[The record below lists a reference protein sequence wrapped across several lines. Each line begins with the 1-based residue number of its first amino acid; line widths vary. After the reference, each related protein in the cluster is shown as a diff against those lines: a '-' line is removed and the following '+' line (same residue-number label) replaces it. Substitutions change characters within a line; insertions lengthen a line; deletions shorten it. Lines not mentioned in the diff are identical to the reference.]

1 MIAVAWR
8 QVTSEW
14 PKFLPAVAFLLM
26 LLPAQAQAPAFAGR
40 TTLVM
45 VDAIDCAYCRKWD
58 REVSQ
63 GFAKS
68 AEGRTAPL
76 TRIRKGDARLAGIT
90 GLAYTPTFILVV
102 NGREAG
108 RIVGYAGA
116 DFFWGE
122 LGAIIRRDG
131 LNLDSGIDQRADLR
145 RQVP

>member
-1 MIAVAWR
+1 MI
-8 QVTSEW
+8 TSRR
-14 PKFLPAVAFLLM
+14 LVLAALA
-26 LLPAQAQAPAFAGR
+26 LLPFPGTARADAPAFAGR

-63 GFAKS
+63 GYAKS
-68 AEGRTAPL
+68 AEGRIAPL
-76 TRIRKGDARLAGIT
+76 TRIRKGDPRLAGIT
-90 GLAYTPTFILVV
+90 GLAYTPTFVLFL

-122 LGAIIRRDG
+122 LDG
-131 LNLDSGIDQRADLR
+131 LFRRGGVNPESAAGQRADLR